1 MLLPGFQPAARMII
15 LVNRYS
21 VSKVKNGD
29 VGRNLQGE
37 TAGQRGARA
46 RRRSAR
52 EARRPARRIGGDR
65 ACAGALQQRPAGKK
79 DGLSQDADRGNKG
92 GCSSAIRRA
101 PAHCGRETSWRQ
113 AQLTEPLAIRSLP
126 WQAVRR

>member
-1 MLLPGFQPAARMII
+1 MATLDEISKERQR
-15 LVNRYS
+15 
-21 VSKVKNGD
+21 VSEA
-29 VGRNLQGE
+29 L
-37 TAGQRGARA
+37 A

-101 PAHCGRETSWRQ
+101 PAHYARETSWRQ
-113 AQLTEPLAIRSLP
+113 AQLTEPQRSGP
-126 WQAVRR
+126 CPGKR